1 MADAALAVLRM
12 ETRMDEPAVIQAEAP
27 APTRDGMLLI
37 GVSPRI
43 LRDVPSQLGFKNKTL
58 QYLEQS
64 VAHWVSGMGALVVM
78 VPTVER
84 RSMMSARELK
94 VDDYAHALD
103 GLVLQGGADIHPSA
117 YGETPH
123 AQLGPTDSVRDR
135 FELDLVRAFVGAGK
149 PVLGICRGMQLLNVA
164 CGGTLYQD
172 VNACGITPHEHVRA
186 GVHED
191 HAHELE
197 IDPESR
203 LAAIYPERE
212 RAQVN
217 SIHHQSV
224 KDLGAGLVIEAK
236 APDGV
241 VEAIRLADADFVVG
255 VQWHPEYQ
263 DERFPELLPRDPLME
278 SFLVAAGRRR
288 ILR

>member
-1 MADAALAVLRM
+1 MG
-12 ETRMDEPAVIQAEAP
+12 EEPLGAAEATPP
-27 APTRDGMLLI
+27 AAKEPMLLI

-43 LRDVPSQLGFKNKTL
+43 LRDVPRELGFKNKTL

-94 VDDYAHALD
+94 VDDYAQALD

-117 YGETPH
+117 YGDTPH
-123 AQLGPTDSVRDR
+123 GKLGPTDAVRDR
-135 FELDLVRAFVGAGK
+135 FELDLVRAFIDAGK

-164 CGGTLYQD
+164 CGGTLHQD
-172 VNACGITPHEHVRA
+172 VIDCGITEHEHVRA
-186 GVHED
+186 GVHEEHS
-191 HAHELE
+191 HALQ
-197 IDPESR
+197 IAPSSR
-203 LAAIYPERE
+203 LAQIYPDNAQ
-212 RAQVN
+212 AQVN

-224 KDLGAGLVIEAK
+224 KVLGQGLVVEAN

-278 SFLVAAGRRR
+278 SFLVAAARRR
-288 ILR
+288 AQAG